1 MLYFN
6 EIHNKIRLYI
16 ILKYQL
22 GIRLGKNF
30 AWGNHHY
37 YSIKIWSTMNE
48 KRASSQKTEC
58 LITKNI

>member
-1 MLYFN
+1 MN
-6 EIHNKIRLYI
+6 HKNK
-16 ILKYQL
+16 L
-22 GIRLGKNF
+22 GIMLGKNF

-58 LITKNI
+58 LIAKNIERYFTTYNIIFET